1 MPEKEL
7 LFLKLF
13 TSTCFFCLFSL
24 SEQELCVKV
33 LPDNNHFKKLF
44 IYLHTFPSCWVWKR
58 NGGAGEDSWM
68 ARRSKQSILKEA
80 NPEYSLGGLML

>member
-33 LPDNNHFKKLF
+33 LPDNKHFKKLF
-44 IYLHTFPSCWVWKR
+44 ICTHFPAV
-58 NGGAGEDSWM
+58 GYG
-68 ARRSKQSILKEA
+68 KETVVL
-80 NPEYSLGGLML
+80 EKTLGRQEGPSSPS